1 MGIFMKT
8 YTKKKTLFGLA
19 LNRCEGTSKLGKF
32 VGSVSKR

>member
-8 YTKKKTLFGLA
+8 YTKKKSLFGLA

-32 VGSVSKR
+32 VGSVYKR